1 MSVAQSALFGK
12 MILVFGGVAGLFY
25 ISNAHAQSRSVLC
38 DVETRTLMHANS
50 LLTAAAALAR
60 RCRSFED

>member
-50 LLTAAAALAR
+50 LLTAAALAR